1 MRRLFA
7 EQPFDDIPN
16 LAYFDENGLLRRNR
30 RGSWVNLDDYPPFSV
45 VHRKMAAIEITRGCP
60 WACTFCQTPFFLG
73 GKMRYRSVD
82 KIVYWLKQAKERW
95 GARYARFISAD
106 CFCYGSADGRTPNLE
121 KVEHLLYEVSALMGR
136 ENTFFGSFPSEVR
149 PGSVSPEGLAL
160 LKKYSANDNIVI
172 GAQSGSPQ
180 MLKRIHRG
188 HGVEEVLETAE
199 MVVAADLRCIV
210 DFIFGLPDETP
221 EDRELTIKLINQLTA
236 IGATINSHFFMPLP
250 GTPLANSV
258 MGVPEPEVLFFLENL
273 TSERHELGRWKGRL
287 SSIAAME
294 EVIPVLAG

>member
-1 MRRLFA
+1 
-7 EQPFDDIPN
+7 
-16 LAYFDENGLLRRNR
+16 
-30 RGSWVNLDDYPPFSV
+30 
-45 VHRKMAAIEITRGCP
+45 MAAIEITRGCP

-82 KIVYWLKQAKERW
+82 KVVYWLRQARERW

-106 CFCYGSADGRTPNLE
+106 CFCYGSPDGRTPNLE

-149 PGSVSPEGLAL
+149 PGSVSRKGLEL
-160 LKKYSANDNIVI
+160 LKKYSVNDNIVI

-188 HGVEEVLETAE
+188 HSVEDVLETAE
-199 MVVAADLRCIV
+199 LVVGAGLRCIV

-221 EDRELTIKLINQLTA
+221 EDRELTINLINQLTA

-258 MGVPEPEVLFFLENL
+258 MGAPDPEILLFLENL
-273 TSERHELGRWKGRL
+273 TTERHELGRWKGRL
-287 SSIAAME
+287 KSIAAME